1 MNHRPVCVKCNTEFL
16 PEKNG
21 VVVVDTASFGDY
33 KAWAAD
39 MYECP
44 SCHAQIVVGF
54 PTDSYFEHFEDGFAG
69 HVKTME
75 DKGLVIRN
83 NERS

>member
-33 KAWAAD
+33 EAWAAD

-44 SCHAQIVVGF
+44 VCHAQIVVGF
-54 PTDSYFEHFEDGFAG
+54 SYQAYKEHFEEGFME
-69 HVKTME
+69 HVKAME
-75 DKGLVIRN
+75 EKKLVIRN
-83 NERS
+83 NQRS

>member
-44 SCHAQIVVGF
+44 ICHAQIAVGF
-54 PTDSYFEHFEDGFAG
+54 PFNAYFQHYEEGFAE
-69 HVKTME
+69 HVKVME
-75 DKGLVIRN
+75 GKGLVVRN
-83 NERS
+83 NER